1 MGDNNMKSNINE
13 IPLKKY
19 DKGIP
24 KYWEPSPR
32 PYNYDKKDPQIHYE
46 EGWRDF
52 VEPEFD
58 PETERKT
65 GELVYD
71 EVADNVTY
79 KVVSL
84 TQLEIEQRAEIA
96 RLNIVNQ
103 ALEARRL
110 RIEAE
115 AEKIVTEPFQ
125 AIEDEEEL
133 LANQDIFPIWEN
145 LEDGYSFVIDAKYQ
159 ALEDEEM
166 KLYKVIQA
174 HNKQSDW
181 HPTIVPALF
190 VKVLIPTGGTPEWEA
205 GIQVTVGEE
214 YTYLGITYIVVQS
227 HTTQLGWEPPN
238 VPSLWSVKP

>member
-1 MGDNNMKSNINE
+1 MKSNINE
-13 IPLKKY
+13 TPLKRY
-19 DKGIP
+19 NQIP
-24 KYWEPSPR
+24 KSWYLLPHFL
-32 PYNYDKKDPQIHYE
+32 NYDKRTSQQHYD

-58 PETERKT
+58 SETHKKT
-65 GELVYD
+65 GELVFNQGYD
-71 EVADNVTY
+71 KVTY
-79 KVVSL
+79 KVEPL
-84 TQLEIEQRAEIA
+84 TELEIEQRAEIA

-103 ALEARRL
+103 ALEARRV

-115 AEKIVTEPFQ
+115 AEKIVTAPFQ
-125 AIEDEEEL
+125 ELEDEEEL

-145 LEDGYSFVIDAKYQ
+145 LEEGYSFILDAKYQ
-159 ALEDEEM
+159 ALEEGEM
-166 KLYKVIQA
+166 KLYKVLQA

-190 VKVLIPTGGTPEWEA
+190 VKVLIPTDTTPEWEA
-205 GIQVTVGEE
+205 GIAVTVGEE

-238 VPSLWSVKP
+238 IPSLWSVKP